1 MYDDPRSTGRP
12 PSPPDGQ
19 RCVACGHIHTDPWAR
34 FCGVCGALLV
44 PGAGPGA
51 PVQGG
56 SATPTVQPTAAPVG
70 PQGRPGSPPPWM
82 AGPTPSADR
91 GDATIYTV
99 GSLAYGDMARI
110 GAAVSA
116 AFALVPC
123 VLFGFAGAWL
133 VHAGRDLLESWQRG
147 SVRAPVP
154 LASVDIGMNF
164 IELLRLRPLFDA
176 FVYWDDRLWLTFA
189 LLWLI
194 PWTVAIVA
202 GALFGLVFA
211 MVYGLIHK
219 LGGGARVA
227 LAPIQS
233 APTGPPAAPAPW
245 GAGSAPA
252 PPAAW

>member
-1 MYDDPRSTGRP
+1 MYDDQRTAGRP

-19 RCVACGHIHTDPWAR
+19 RCIACGHIHTDPWAR
-34 FCGVCGALLV
+34 FCGVCGAALV
-44 PGAGPGA
+44 PGGRPGT
-51 PVQGG
+51 PVQGASG
-56 SATPTVQPTAAPVG
+56 EPTVQPSAAPLG
-70 PQGRPGSPPPWM
+70 PYARPGTPSPSK
-82 AGPTPSADR
+82 AGPTASADR
-91 GDATIYTV
+91 EHLTIYTV
-99 GSLAYGDMARI
+99 GSLGYGDMARI

-147 SVRAPVP
+147 SVRASLS

-164 IELLRLRPLFDA
+164 IELLRLRPIFDA

-194 PWTVAIVA
+194 PWAVAIVA

-211 MVYGLIHK
+211 MVYSLIHK
-219 LGGGARVA
+219 RGGGARVA
-227 LAPIQS
+227 LAPIPRAS
-233 APTGPPAAPAPW
+233 VGPPAMT
-245 GAGSAPA
+245 
-252 PPAAW
+252 AAR